1 MPESKLSVSTLFI
14 RRKIQP
20 PRVRLTQMRQK
31 TVFVIFSWLSAL
43 AFLWIQVLAQAPPA
57 GQAQGAAAQG
67 PPCMPSPQ
75 GAGARG
81 QGTAGQDQQGRSQT
95 AQQPPR
101 NLTITAI
108 PGVVAAGASW
118 TKVWQAGGNSA
129 DGIIPDKDGSVL
141 VAQEDYDTVL
151 KIDENGKSSVSV
163 ANAKG
168 VGSLSMDRQGRLYG
182 AHRTERPGSAKP
194 DRESIVNA
202 ITILAPERKTI
213 ADKWAD
219 GLPLTVRPNDLAADG
234 TGGAYFTVGCL
245 YYAGPKGVAVAA
257 DNIRTNGIAFSPDD
271 KTLYVTNGG
280 TLVAFDVEAPGML
293 TNRRDFAM
301 LLPGSMGDGTAVDS
315 EGRLYVSS
323 NPGVQVFDKTGKY
336 LGLIPT
342 PRGIISVAFAGP
354 DKKTLYIVG
363 SGADDENGQPIRQGP
378 QQTAATIYKLPV
390 IAKGLQDRAK

>member
-1 MPESKLSVSTLFI
+1 
-14 RRKIQP
+14 
-20 PRVRLTQMRQK
+20 MRQK
-31 TVFVIFSWLSAL
+31 SLFVILSWLSAS
-43 AFLWIQVLAQAPPA
+43 AFLLCQVLAKAPPS
-57 GQAQGAAAQG
+57 GQAQGDAAQT

-75 GAGARG
+75 AGGARVPE
-81 QGTAGQDQQGRSQT
+81 TAGQGQQGRGPAAEQ
-95 AQQPPR
+95 APR
-101 NLTITAI
+101 NLAITAI
-108 PGVVAAGASW
+108 PGVVSAGGKW
-118 TKVWQAGGNSA
+118 TKVWQAAGNSA

-151 KIDENGKSSVSV
+151 KIDANGKSSVSV

-168 VGSLSMDRQGRLYG
+168 IGSLSMDRQGRLYG
-182 AHRTERPGSAKP
+182 AHRTERPGSTKP

-202 ITILAPERKTI
+202 ITLLAPERETI

-219 GLPLTVRPNDLAADG
+219 GTPLTVRPNDLAADG

-245 YYAGPKGVAVAA
+245 YYAGPTGVTVVA

-280 TLVAFDVEAPGML
+280 ALVAFDVEGPGML
-293 TNRRDFAM
+293 TNRRDFAT

-323 NPGVQVFDKTGKY
+323 NAGVQVFDKTGKY
-336 LGLIPT
+336 LGVIPT
-342 PRGIISVAFAGP
+342 PRGVISVAFAGP

-390 IAKGLQDRAK
+390 IAQGLKDRAK